1 MQHPQPMPPREQV
14 LDQLVALL
22 PEQLPQEATAQ

>member
-1 MQHPQPMPPREQV
+1 MHDPHPMPPHEQV

-22 PEQLPQEATAQ
+22 RDQLPQEATAQ